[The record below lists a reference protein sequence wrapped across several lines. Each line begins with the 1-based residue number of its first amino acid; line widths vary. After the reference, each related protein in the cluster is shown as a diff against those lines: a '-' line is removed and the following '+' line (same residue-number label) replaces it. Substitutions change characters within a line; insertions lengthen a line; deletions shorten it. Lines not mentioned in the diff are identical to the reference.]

1 MFWIYFSINLECWN
15 FKKFKWI
22 KNEKKF
28 QKYIFIKPKNKFFK
42 TLDNISTQTEDSII
56 KENNI

>member
-1 MFWIYFSINLECWN
+1 MKKN
-15 FKKFKWI
+15 FKNI
-22 KNEKKF
+22 
-28 QKYIFIKPKNKFFK
+28 IFIKPKNKFFK